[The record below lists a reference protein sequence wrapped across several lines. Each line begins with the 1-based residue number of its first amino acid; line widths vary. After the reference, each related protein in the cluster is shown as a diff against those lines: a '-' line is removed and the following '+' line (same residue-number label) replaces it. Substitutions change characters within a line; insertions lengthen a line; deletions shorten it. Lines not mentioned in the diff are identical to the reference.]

1 MIVMNMLVNKKLMK
15 SSLMIIA
22 FLLLVAF
29 LYFND
34 PINSDYTPKCWFKV
48 FTGLSCPGC
57 GFQRCMH
64 AMFHGDF
71 LSAIKYNLFLAIGVP
86 IVLVSAV
93 TETIRQNNSSIL
105 NSRVAYTYLFL
116 YFAWFIVR
124 NVFNC

>member
-1 MIVMNMLVNKKLMK
+1 MMNVLVNNKFLK
-15 SSLMIIA
+15 SSLIIIA
-22 FLLLVAF
+22 FLLLGAF

-34 PINSDYTPKCWFKV
+34 PINSSHTPKCWFKV

-57 GFQRCMH
+57 GFQRCVH

-71 LSAIKYNLFLAIGVP
+71 LSAIKYNLFLAIGIP
-86 IVLVSAV
+86 IVLLSAV

-116 YFAWFIVR
+116 YFASLLSR
-124 NVFNC
+124 